1 MSGRENN
8 FGGLEDRLR
17 SEPIEGEGLSDMA
30 RARLRERLACTAPE
44 PGRPPSALAGR
55 GALIAAVLVIG
66 GVVGAVVV
74 SQRNAAIEAARQIAA
89 RAPSAEGATPAR
101 EGAASAGDAAA
112 VAALRSERDAAVA
125 LALRLQAEAES
136 GEDRLLIAGRGSM
149 TAKAIASTLD
159 RLENERDRLEAAL
172 ESARATD

>member
-8 FGGLEDRLR
+8 FGGLEARLR

-74 SQRNAAIEAARQIAA
+74 SQRNAAIEAARQEPAMVDESTPNPGLREQLRQLAGGVADGVSRESPLFEEA
-89 RAPSAEGATPAR
+89 RRMATDV
-101 EGAASAGDAAA
+101 G
-112 VAALRSERDAAVA
+112 ALRGVFRSRAATF
-125 LALRLQAEAES
+125 
-136 GEDRLLIAGRGSM
+136 GW
-149 TAKAIASTLD
+149 
-159 RLENERDRLEAAL
+159 NPP
-172 ESARATD
+172 TDDG